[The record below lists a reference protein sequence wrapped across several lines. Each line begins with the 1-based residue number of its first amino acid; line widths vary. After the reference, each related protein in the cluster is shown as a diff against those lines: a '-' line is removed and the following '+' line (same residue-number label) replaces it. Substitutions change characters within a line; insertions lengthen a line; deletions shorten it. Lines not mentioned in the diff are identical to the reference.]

1 MRVILIED
9 DIVLGKEM
17 VMMLERYHYQVKWFK
32 KSLDLNIQDHQADI
46 YLVDV
51 MLPDISGFDLCA
63 KIRNYTQT
71 PIIILTALDDEKSII
86 YGF

>member
-32 KSLDLNIQDHQADI
+32 NL
-46 YLVDV
+46 
-51 MLPDISGFDLCA
+51 
-63 KIRNYTQT
+63 
-71 PIIILTALDDEKSII
+71 
-86 YGF
+86 